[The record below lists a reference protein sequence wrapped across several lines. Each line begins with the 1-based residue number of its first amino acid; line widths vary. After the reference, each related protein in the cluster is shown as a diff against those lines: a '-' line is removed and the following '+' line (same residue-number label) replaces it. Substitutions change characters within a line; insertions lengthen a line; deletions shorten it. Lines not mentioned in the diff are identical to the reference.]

1 MRSHGKRVAG
11 VVVAV
16 LVAGVASTILAASA
30 TTRTRP
36 NGVNVPGAALAQG
49 CFALASVANGSY
61 VALDGPGAYRAGAPF
76 ESNAAAFIVQPTGL
90 SSAML
95 QDQGGAMLGVV
106 DRVAGATNT
115 AADAVATAAG
125 ELNGTASVAGEV
137 PPLTQAGNAIGS
149 ATGNALTKASQ
160 QIATIHG
167 TASVARLA
175 DPGPFANWAI
185 GLVAPGAYTIT
196 SVEEG
201 KQLAVGTGGTLT
213 LQTPSNNNRARFAFV
228 PDTGCKPFPEA
239 DVGATGTPFSGTNPD
254 GTVDGFADMHVHLTA
269 DLRAGGDVIFGEN
282 FDPFGISYALSS
294 QGDTREHG
302 PDGVLDVTG
311 NLLRSGNPVGTHDPH
326 GWPTF
331 TGWPTNGTIT
341 HQQSYWVWLERAWM
355 AGERLIVAQTVED
368 DVLCRIEPIKSHSCD
383 ETTSIELQI
392 QSLHALQD
400 YIDAQYGGPGKGWFR
415 IVTDPAQARSVIEQ
429 GKLAVVIGIESS
441 NPFGCRELFGRPQ
454 CTRGD
459 IDRGIDNFY
468 RLGVRSMFL
477 AHWVDNALAGAA
489 FEGGGTGEFLN
500 VFNKL
505 ETGQYFTAAPCPEA
519 GQGEEMTSLGHPVN
533 GLVDQVESQALPTY
547 PPGKLCNAK
556 GLTPLGAFAVQ
567 QMMARH
573 MLIEADHL
581 SERARLTVL
590 SMAEAAGYPGIV
602 SSHTGTGGFWT
613 DSDLTR
619 LYALGGL
626 ATARPD
632 VAGSLVNRILT
643 LQHFA
648 SPAYAFGVGL
658 GTDTGGLG
666 SLPGPRADAAHHPLQ
681 YPFTSYDG
689 GVTFVRE
696 RSGVRTFDLNTD
708 GVAHYGLIADLVA
721 DMAGQPGGADALSV
735 FFQSAEAY
743 LEMWQRASGW

>member
-1 MRSHGKRVAG
+1 MAAAG
-11 VVVAV
+11 GSV
-16 LVAGVASTILAASA
+16 LASGATGV
-30 TTRTRP
+30 TRA

-49 CFALASVANGSY
+49 CFALQSVANGKY
-61 VALDGPGAYRAGAPF
+61 VALDGLGAYRTGAIW
-76 ESNAAAFIVQPTGL
+76 EDNAAAFYIQATGL

-106 DRVAGATNT
+106 DRVAMATNT
-115 AADAVATAAG
+115 SADAVATAAG
-125 ELNGTASVAGEV
+125 ELDGTATFAGEA

-149 ATGNALTKASQ
+149 ASGNALTKVSQ
-160 QIATIHG
+160 QIKTIHG
-167 TASVARLA
+167 PASVARLA

-213 LQTPSNNNRARFAFV
+213 LQTPSKSNTARFAFV
-228 PDTGCKPFPEA
+228 PDTGCKPFQEA
-239 DVGATGTPFSGTNPD
+239 DVGASGTPFSGTNPD
-254 GTVDGFADMHVHLTA
+254 GTVDGFADLHVHITA
-269 DLRAGGDVIFGEN
+269 DLRAGGDVVFGEN
-282 FDPFGISYALSS
+282 FDPFGISYALSA

-302 PDGVLDVTG
+302 PDGTLDVTG
-311 NLLRSGNPVGTHDPH
+311 NLLRSGNPIGTHDPH

-331 TGWPTNGTIT
+331 TGWPTAGTIT
-341 HQQSYWVWLERAWM
+341 HQQSYWVWLERAWL

-383 ETTSIELQI
+383 ETKSIELQI
-392 QSLHALQD
+392 RSLRALQD
-400 YIDAQYGGPGKGWFR
+400 YIDAQYGGPGNGWFR
-415 IVTDPAQARSVIEQ
+415 IVTDPAQARSVIEA

-441 NPFGCRELFGRPQ
+441 NPFGCREFEGLPQ
-454 CTRGD
+454 CSRAD

-519 GQGEEMTSLGHPVN
+519 GQGEAMTSIGHTTGIAP
-533 GLVDQVESQALPTY
+533 LDEAQAQAVPTY

-556 GLTPLGAFAVQ
+556 GLTDLGAYAVRR
-567 QMMARH
+567 MMAKH

-590 SMAEAAGYPGIV
+590 SMAEAARYPGIV
-602 SSHTGTGGFWT
+602 SSHTNTGGFWT

-632 VAGSLVNRILT
+632 VAGALANRINT
-643 LQHFA
+643 LAAF
-648 SPAYAFGVGL
+648 PGAFGVGL

-666 SLPGPRADAAHHPLQ
+666 GLPGPRADAAQHPLQ
-681 YPFTSYDG
+681 YPFSSYVG

-696 RSGVRTFDLNTD
+696 RSGTRTFDLNTD

-721 DMAGQPGGADALSV
+721 DMGRQPEGDAALSV
-735 FFQSAEAY
+735 FFRSAEAY
-743 LEMWQRASGW
+743 LQMWQRASA